1 MKIQQELLIIN
12 INKMIKNTK
21 RRILSRYLENSGNN
35 QYTATVPADVD
46 IEYGISN
53 IVIGFSETS
62 LKTLNIVI
70 NFLFEEP
77 ASYFWQNNN
86 IKFFGDLYL
95 DNIPANTGT
104 VINMNYVFDSE
115 DDFISMYSQ
124 VFSDNLIEISYK

>member
-1 MKIQQELLIIN
+1 
-12 INKMIKNTK
+12 MIKNTK
-21 RRILSRYLENSGNN
+21 RKILSKYFENSGHNK
-35 QYTATVPADVD
+35 YTATVPIDVD

-53 IVIGFSETS
+53 IVIEFSETS

-77 ASYFWQNNN
+77 ASDFWQKNN

-95 DNIPANTGT
+95 DNIPANIGT
-104 VINMNYVFDSE
+104 VINMDYVFDSE